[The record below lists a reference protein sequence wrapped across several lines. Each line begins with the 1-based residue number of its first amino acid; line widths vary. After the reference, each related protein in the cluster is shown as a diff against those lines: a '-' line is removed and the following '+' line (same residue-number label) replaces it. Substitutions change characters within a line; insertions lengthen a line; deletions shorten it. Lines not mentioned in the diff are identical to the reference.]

1 MIKQA
6 FKLYGNTVLAGVM
19 GAFIYLSVGVIFSL
33 LKVNGFPMN
42 LAALAVQATLFGM
55 IVYNKMWTLGDKNAN
70 AAQFGHI
77 KGDPLRGLKIS
88 LVAAIPSAISFLA
101 LIADKL
107 FGFWSG
113 MTTAY
118 RICHAAL
125 YPIVVWSL
133 GSEITRTIADVS
145 WVGIVCA
152 GLPVLFMPAV
162 ATLAYYLGY
171 RRIVLRDKIL
181 FVNEKK

>member
-19 GAFIYLSVGVIFSL
+19 GFFIYLSMGVIFSL
-33 LKVNGFPMN
+33 LKTNGFVMN
-42 LAALAVQATLFGM
+42 LVALAVQATLFG
-55 IVYNKMWTLGDKNAN
+55 IIIYNKMWMLGGKNGN

-88 LVAAIPSAISFLA
+88 LLAAIPSAISFLA

-107 FGFWSG
+107 FGFWKG

-118 RICHAAL
+118 RICHTAL

-133 GSEITRTIADVS
+133 GSQITRTTADVS

-152 GLPVLFMPAV
+152 GIPILFMPAV
-162 ATLAYYLGY
+162 ATVAYYLGY
-171 RRIVLRDKIL
+171 RRIVLREKIL
-181 FVNEKK
+181 FVG